1 MLTARSI
8 RAKHKEVKM
17 RYPALIVEKAKLT
30 HNTKIITERAA
41 QYGIE
46 VTAVTKCYCAIP
58 ELAEAQ
64 VKGGVKMLA
73 DSRVENLKKMAGIAV
88 PKMLIRIPMISQADE
103 VVRYA
108 DISMNSE
115 IGVIRALSEAAVRQ
129 EKIHRIIL
137 MIDIGDLR
145 EGCWPEDAMGIA
157 DEALKLKGVLLCGVG
172 ANFSCFGGIMPER
185 KNLNM
190 IVDTAKQLEAKHGVQ
205 MTILSGG
212 NSVTYDTMING
223 QVPKEINH
231 FRLGETIL
239 LGIDSGAGKLVE
251 GAYQDAFT
259 LKAEIIELKD
269 KPSKPI
275 GRVGIDAFGNVPE
288 FEDIGIRK
296 RAICA
301 IGRQDL
307 RVENVTPRLKGAQI
321 LGASSDHMIIDVTDC
336 GEPLKVGDVMSF
348 DMAYGGLLSAATSEY
363 VTKYMI

>member
-1 MLTARSI
+1 
-8 RAKHKEVKM
+8 M
-17 RYPALIVEKAKLT
+17 RYPALIVEKSKLK

-58 ELAEAQ
+58 ELAKAQ
-64 VKGGVKMLA
+64 VEGGAKMLA
-73 DSRVENLKKMAGIAV
+73 DSRVENLKKMAEIPA

-115 IGVIRALSEAAVRQ
+115 ISVIRALSEAAQRQ
-129 EKIHRIIL
+129 GKVHKIIL

-145 EGCWPEDAMGIA
+145 EGCMPGDAMEIA
-157 DEALKLKGVLLCGVG
+157 GEAVRLAGVQLYGVG

-185 KNLNM
+185 ENLNM
-190 IVDTAKQLEAKHGVQ
+190 IVDTAKQIEAKYGVQ
-205 MTILSGG
+205 MRILSGG

-223 QVPKEINH
+223 EVPEEINH

-251 GAYQDAFT
+251 GAHQDAFV
-259 LKAEIIELKD
+259 LKAEIVELKD
-269 KPSKPI
+269 KPSKPV

-288 FEDIGIRK
+288 FKDIGIRR

-301 IGRQDL
+301 IGRQDI
-307 RVENVTPRLKGAQI
+307 RVENITPRLKGAQI

-336 GEPLKVGDVMSF
+336 EEPLKVGDIMSF
-348 DMAYGGLLSAATSEY
+348 DMAYGGLLAAATSEY
-363 VTKYMI
+363 VTKYLI